1 MFDQRGYKKQR
12 SSAAAIRVSGV
23 LHCFGRNFCIRCPIW
38 ANEHFSETAERDEAR
53 HNPGTLVEVIS
64 KVFFGIFRGILRP
77 FRPPNGLSKFSGQIW
92 ILTKD
97 EFEADFSGAIIVD
110 VLYYD
115 S

>member
-1 MFDQRGYKKQR
+1 MSTFRRRQ
-12 SSAAAIRVSGV
+12 
-23 LHCFGRNFCIRCPIW
+23 
-38 ANEHFSETAERDEAR
+38 NETKLATTG
-53 HNPGTLVEVIS
+53 GTPVEVIS
-64 KVFFGIFRGILRP
+64 KVFSAVFRGILRP

-97 EFEADFSGAIIVD
+97 EIEADFSGAIIVD

>member
-1 MFDQRGYKKQR
+1 M
-12 SSAAAIRVSGV
+12 I
-23 LHCFGRNFCIRCPIW
+23 L
-38 ANEHFSETAERDEAR
+38 
-53 HNPGTLVEVIS
+53 

-92 ILTKD
+92 ILKKD

>member
-1 MFDQRGYKKQR
+1 M
-12 SSAAAIRVSGV
+12 
-23 LHCFGRNFCIRCPIW
+23 
-38 ANEHFSETAERDEAR
+38 
-53 HNPGTLVEVIS
+53 IS
-64 KVFFGIFRGILRP
+64 KLFIGIFRGILRP